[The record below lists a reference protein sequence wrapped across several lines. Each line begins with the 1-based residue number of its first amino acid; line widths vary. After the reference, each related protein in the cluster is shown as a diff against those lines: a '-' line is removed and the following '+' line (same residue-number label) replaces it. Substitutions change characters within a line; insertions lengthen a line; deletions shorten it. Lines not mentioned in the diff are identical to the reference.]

1 MRSTNSNPDEI
12 VLPGRKMCSFTFK
25 KIVFKTRMI
34 ASHLV
39 SLNNENVLLVYDT
52 KAPCY
57 DSVPMA
63 CCKRSY
69 IAGMCVIVS

>member
-1 MRSTNSNPDEI
+1 
-12 VLPGRKMCSFTFK
+12 
-25 KIVFKTRMI
+25 MI

-39 SLNNENVLLVYDT
+39 SLNNENVLLVYDA
-52 KAPCY
+52 KEPSY

-69 IAGMCVIVS
+69 IAGMCIIVS